1 MKKGR
6 VGKILTQLVG
16 DVRKLMAPNTFSKL
30 RESKRNAVEDFVQ
43 VAGSLGASHLIRIS
57 NNEKNVGHMHL
68 SRIPAGPCFDLKID
82 RFSLV
87 SDLRSQI
94 QSGGV
99 AMSRDDEQF
108 APVAILNG
116 FKNTDDQ
123 FARLLSEAVRGLLP
137 PIDIAKINVKTCRR
151 VILFNFDSDAQR
163 LSIRHYR
170 IGLSKKSVAALPTG
184 QSCGVI
190 LNARKSS
197 KIPNL
202 GNLVSI
208 ADLVTPKAIEEGE
221 AEAQVEI
228 YSRKS
233 NKKTSL
239 LLTEIGPRV
248 DATLSRVM
256 SGVEEG
262 TILFSKF
269 APETVGSTVVKKKA
283 KRVARD
289 PSVKKTKKKR
299 ESDEF
304 EEDDFDMSD

>member
-1 MKKGR
+1 M
-6 VGKILTQLVG
+6 LSQLVG
-16 DVRKLMAPNTFSKL
+16 DIRKLMAPNTFSKL

-43 VAGSLGASHLIRIS
+43 VAGSLGASHLIRVS
-57 NNEKNVGHMHL
+57 NNDKNVGHLHL
-68 SRIPAGPCFDLKID
+68 SRMPAGPSFDLKMD

-87 SDLRSQI
+87 SDLRGQI

-99 AMSRDDEQF
+99 AMSRDDEQY

-116 FKNTDDQ
+116 FKNTNDQ
-123 FARLLSEAVRGLLP
+123 FVQLLSEAVRGLLP

-151 VILFNFDSDAQR
+151 VILFNFDPDTQR

-170 IGLSKKSVAALPTG
+170 IGLSRKSVAALPTG
-184 QSCGVI
+184 QTCGVI

-197 KIPNL
+197 RIPNL

-208 ADLVTPKAIEEGE
+208 ADLVTPRAIEDGAKE
-221 AEAQVEI
+221 EAQVEI
-228 YSRKS
+228 FSGKS
-233 NKKTSL
+233 NKKTTLVLS
-239 LLTEIGPRV
+239 EIGPRI

-283 KRVARD
+283 KRVPREPKSKRA
-289 PSVKKTKKKR
+289 KKSEVTN
-299 ESDEF
+299 EMD
-304 EEDDFDMSD
+304 EDDFDMSD